1 MKKIFMFVMP
11 CLVAALSLTSCN
23 DTMDDKAVIDAQYEG
38 RYSNAVVNV
47 SSTNSPDFQTVE
59 VTAAV
64 ANADAVAEQGIMLSS
79 DASFE
84 TVTYAVND
92 TVEANYTLYVTGLQE
107 LTKYYVRAYAVGKN
121 GVTVYSET
129 KEVTTVAAPMVS
141 IEGTYTVVDYKNG
154 DSGWEQFC
162 NPYKMT
168 IEFEEGSNDIVNI
181 TGLALGSIDRYSE
194 TEPVTFQGLYD
205 AETNTI
211 TIPNN
216 SVVANTA
223 DYGQV
228 WSVAYQAD
236 ALVLNFNPKGG
247 SMESQIV
254 RYACA
259 AGNLGYFYH
268 EMQHD

>member
-1 MKKIFMFVMP
+1 MGV
-11 CLVAALSLTSCN
+11 
-23 DTMDDKAVIDAQYEG
+23 KASQFSFN
-38 RYSNAVVNV
+38 RLQNADPVLGVDM
-47 SSTNSPDFQTVE
+47 SSTGEVGCLGDTFEEALLNSLIATGYKIP
-59 VTAAV
+59 AKS
-64 ANADAVAEQGIMLSS
+64 QGIMLSS

-107 LTKYYVRAYAVGKN
+107 LTKYYVRAYAIGKN
-121 GVTVYSET
+121 GVTIYSET

-236 ALVLNFNPKGG
+236 ALVLNFNPKGD